1 LAVSICP
8 TVGKSETVKFM
19 MRSRSLAHNSKRRDV
34 MRKLF
39 TAAVLTAALATP
51 ALAQNSRHYQTQ
63 HGAAWDAVNGVEG
76 YAGQDPDPNVR
87 LELRRDFYR
96 E

>member
-1 LAVSICP
+1 
-8 TVGKSETVKFM
+8 
-19 MRSRSLAHNSKRRDV
+19 

-39 TAAVLTAALATP
+39 SAAVLTAVLATP
-51 ALAQNSRHYQTQ
+51 ALAQSGRAHHAQ
-63 HGAAWDAVNGVEG
+63 HGASLPWDAVNGVDG

>member
-1 LAVSICP
+1 
-8 TVGKSETVKFM
+8 
-19 MRSRSLAHNSKRRDV
+19 

-39 TAAVLTAALATP
+39 SAVVLTAVLATP
-51 ALAQNSRHYQTQ
+51 ALAQSSRTYHAQ